1 MVDMAHLDRMEV
13 HEQGHDGYYR
23 YYSVRFGMDGH
34 SPEFTELN
42 FSRNATK
49 NGNIILVND
58 LGVQRM
64 QDRDGSNKFVFWIND
79 GNLGTVFQCT
89 EDGRIQGNASM
100 EQLELASLKLNTLG
114 RVIQAGSVLAKP
126 ENGEKMAATLATLKM
141 LQGALN
147 SKATEL
153 REAQTQ
159 STQPSAMS
167 PGGAITSGKTTL
179 SNPSAILPN

>member
-1 MVDMAHLDRMEV
+1 MADKAPLDRMEV
-13 HEQGHDGYYR
+13 HEQGHDGYSR
-23 YYSVRFGMDGH
+23 YYSVRFGVDGL

-42 FSRNATK
+42 FSRNVTNK
-49 NGNIILVND
+49 GNIILVNG

-64 QDRDGSNKFVFWIND
+64 QDKDGSSKFVFWMND

-100 EQLELASLKLNTLG
+100 EQLEFASFKLYTLE

-126 ENGEKMAATLATLKM
+126 ENGEKMAATLATLRT
-141 LQGALN
+141 LQGAFN

-153 REAQTQ
+153 RDAQAQ
-159 STQPSAMS
+159 STQPSTMS
-167 PGGAITSGKTTL
+167 PGTITSGGMA
-179 SNPSAILPN
+179 PSKPRAILPN